1 MGILGKNYDNEIM
14 ELNNKT
20 NELSKATDKNK
31 SDIILF
37 ANDVT
42 ELKETMNDLL
52 TRYNNMSK
60 EYYEMKKLIDD
71 LKNEQKYEIELKE
84 QNVDILT
91 CTDVCKKLSLK
102 KLNQTSLKYYLYE
115 IGLLTLNIN
124 KHLNTYKVVPDYE
137 KINPKIGKY
146 MHIKGRAIT
155 FDKDALIFFNEHIE
169 QLKESVERYLR
180 KQSQFKESK
189 QHLST
194 LEIKNYQD
202 EIGLICGV
210 NKNGNKYD
218 ASKWAAIY
226 KRYEV
231 DHNGWLKKYYLW
243 VDQFLKDNPD
253 YQYSKPSRVTYLV
266 QEVGDGDVLL
276 KIACEL
282 FVD

>member
-1 MGILGKNYDNEIM
+1 M
-14 ELNNKT
+14 
-20 NELSKATDKNK
+20 
-31 SDIILF
+31 
-37 ANDVT
+37 
-42 ELKETMNDLL
+42 
-52 TRYNNMSK
+52 
-60 EYYEMKKLIDD
+60 
-71 LKNEQKYEIELKE
+71 
-84 QNVDILT
+84 
-91 CTDVCKKLSLK
+91 
-102 KLNQTSLKYYLYE
+102 
-115 IGLLTLNIN
+115 
-124 KHLNTYKVVPDYE
+124 
-137 KINPKIGKY
+137 
-146 MHIKGRAIT
+146 
-155 FDKDALIFFNEHIE
+155 IFFNEHIE

-218 ASKWAAIY
+218 TSTWAAIY

-253 YQYSKPSRVTYLV
+253 YQYSKPSRVKYLV

>member
-52 TRYNNMSK
+52 TRYNDMSK

-71 LKNEQKYEIELKE
+71 LKNEQKHEIEIKE
-84 QNVDILT
+84 QNVGILT
-91 CTDVCKKLSLK
+91 CADVCNKLGLK
-102 KLNQTSLKYYLYE
+102 NLTQTNLKYYLYE
-115 IGLLTLNIN
+115 LGLLSLNIN
-124 KHLNTYKVVPDYE
+124 KHLNTYKAVPDYK
-137 KINPKIGKY
+137 KINSEIGKY
-146 MHIKGRAIT
+146 MHVSGRVIT
-155 FDKDALIFFNEHIE
+155 FDKEALGYFNDHND

-180 KQSQFKESK
+180 RQSQFKESK
-189 QHLST
+189 QHLS
-194 LEIKNYQD
+194 EIQVNNYQK
-202 EIGLICGV
+202 EINRICGV
-210 NKNGNKYD
+210 KDSFDKD
-218 ASKWAAIY
+218 KWAKIYGIY
-226 KRYEV
+226 KKSHPNFWN
-231 DHNGWLKKYYLW
+231 DHKKY
-243 VDQFLKDNPD
+243 VDEFLKENPNGK
-253 YQYSKPSRVTYLV
+253 KPTMVTYLV
-266 QEVGDGDVLL
+266 QKVGDGDVLL